1 MLTLG
6 VPLGVP
12 FLRLRHTHEPE
23 PDNAGVGKRK
33 LGNMIYIFVFF
44 SFLWFEVSELIL
56 RVRK

>member
-6 VPLGVP
+6 KPLGVP

-33 LGNMIYIFVFF
+33 LGNMIYIFVLF
-44 SFLWFEVSELIL
+44 SPPYALKFLN
-56 RVRK
+56 